1 MLVILAVWRH
11 IYQRFPMKYDPL
23 YWGAVFPLGM
33 YSVST
38 HRMSEAMG
46 FDFLWFLPPTFLYI
60 ALAAWITTFI
70 GFSLDLQRRISRLR
84 L

>member
-1 MLVILAVWRH
+1 MLVILGIWRH
-11 IYQRFPMKYDPL
+11 LYKRFPLKYDPL

-46 FDFLWFLPPTFLYI
+46 FHFLEFLPPTFLYI
-60 ALAAWITTFI
+60 ALTAWLAAFM
-70 GFSLDLQRRISRLR
+70 GLAFDLARRGKTLG
-84 L
+84 

>member
-1 MLVILAVWRH
+1 MLVILGFWRH
-11 IYQRFPMKYDPL
+11 VYKRFPITYDPL

-46 FDFLWFLPPTFLYI
+46 FHFLWFLPQLFFYL
-60 ALAAWITTFI
+60 ALAAWMITFV
-70 GFSLDLQRRISRLR
+70 GFALDLIRRVGTLR
-84 L
+84 S